1 MDADSL
7 FSSILE
13 INGNLSSHINI
24 WFQENSYENII
35 CKTNTSAV
43 MQVKQYSACTF
54 LEVPNILFC
63 VKLSSEEV
71 PMC

>member
-24 WFQENSYENII
+24 WFQENAYENII
-35 CKTNTSAV
+35 FKTNTTMV
-43 MQVKQYSACTF
+43 MQVKQYSACNF
-54 LEVPNILFC
+54 LDVP
-63 VKLSSEEV
+63 
-71 PMC
+71 